1 MTLLPGFKKGSTS
14 VTLPEIVQDQS
25 FSESMK
31 QLNHDSDRYQW
42 DILGFKFQRAEPTTI
57 QTDYSGLEMSI
68 TAQPYWA
75 LEMDGDQQ
83 EISQEFNINSQEGF
97 IKYPFRQIPISLHG
111 LKKHGLYSPVIK
123 EELEDGAGF
132 EYNTTKHS
140 TYLDSN
146 IQQQPEVDL
155 NSYITSGGLLLKSNQ
170 DQSMMNV
177 QNIYFN
183 TKNIS
188 IPPASSVLLTI
199 NELDT
204 SNVILSDES
213 NIQYTLIQTF
223 LIARGF
229 SPSWNYSADNVFQ
242 VIGFKNTYY
251 ELLSI
256 EVPTG
261 TTIVNNNILI
271 PRTVKSIKVVEE
283 NGFIK
288 LMNSTLDVS
297 ECPYLLSIPNIDES
311 STGSSIVLT
320 TKQIQDFASR
330 ITEGTGGTLLFDG
343 VLEVEEVQTS

>member
-14 VTLPEIVQDQS
+14 VTLSEIVQDQS

-57 QTDYSGLEMSI
+57 QTINSGLEISI

-83 EISQEFNINSQEGF
+83 EISQEFNINSQDGF
-97 IKYPFRQIPISLHG
+97 IKYPSQHIPISLHL

-123 EELEDGAGF
+123 EEWGDRSGL
-132 EYNTTKHS
+132 EYNTTKYS

-146 IQQQPEVDL
+146 IQKKPKVDL
-155 NSYITSGGLLLKSNQ
+155 NTYITSGEVLLKS
-170 DQSMMNV
+170 DQKQSIMRPR
-177 QNIYFN
+177 NIFFK
-183 TKNIS
+183 TENIS
-188 IPPASSVLLTI
+188 IPPASILLTI
-199 NELDT
+199 DELDT
-204 SNVILSDES
+204 SEVILSDEAK
-213 NIQYTLIQTF
+213 IQYTLIQTF

-229 SPSWNYSADNVFQ
+229 STSWNYSTNSVFQ
-242 VIGFKNTYY
+242 VVGFKNTYY

-261 TTIVNNNILI
+261 AAIENNTIWI

-283 NGFIK
+283 KGFIK
-288 LMNSTLDVS
+288 LMNSILNVS
-297 ECPYLLSIPNIDES
+297 DCPYLSSIPNIDKS

>member
-57 QTDYSGLEMSI
+57 QTIYSGLEISI

-83 EISQEFNINSQEGF
+83 EISQEFNINSQDGF
-97 IKYPFRQIPISLHG
+97 IKYPSQHIPISLHG

-123 EELEDGAGF
+123 EELGDGLVF
-132 EYNTTKHS
+132 EYNTTKYS
-140 TYLDSN
+140 TYLDSI
-146 IQQQPEVDL
+146 IQTKPEVDL
-155 NSYITSGGLLLKSNQ
+155 NTYITSGGVLLKS
-170 DQSMMNV
+170 DQEQSFMHPR
-177 QNIYFN
+177 NIFFN
-183 TKNIS
+183 TENIS
-188 IPPASSVLLTI
+188 IPPASILLTI
-199 NELDT
+199 DELDT
-204 SNVILSDES
+204 SEVILSDES

-229 SPSWNYSADNVFQ
+229 SPSWNYNTNSVFQ
-242 VIGFKNTYY
+242 VVGFKNTYY

-261 TTIVNNNILI
+261 AAIVKNTIWI

-288 LMNSTLDVS
+288 LMNSKLNVS
-297 ECPYLLSIPNIDES
+297 DCPYLSSIPNIDES

-343 VLEVEEVQTS
+343 VLDVEEVQTS